1 MCYHMHRRTNIFT
14 YISSSDLILIQSTVD
29 LLIMGRK
36 TWDKVISFGEEVWPY
51 GNRKVWIWSK
61 QHPSEVHIPECRLK
75 QAKVIS
81 GIPTNILQS
90 AKEEGYN
97 HVYIDGGMVI
107 QQFLQSGCVD
117 ELILTRVP
125 LLLGSGIPLFSSNA
139 NSMVPLE
146 HLKTT
151 SYSNGLVQSQ
161 YCVLKGT

>member
-1 MCYHMHRRTNIFT
+1 MI
-14 YISSSDLILIQSTVD
+14 STVD

-51 GNRKVWIWSK
+51 GDRQVWIWSK
-61 QHPSEVHIPECRLK
+61 QHPSEVHIPECRMK
-75 QAKVIS
+75 QTKVIS
-81 GIPTNILQS
+81 DIPVDILQS
-90 AKEEGYN
+90 AKEEGYI

-125 LLLGSGIPLFSSNA
+125 LLLGSGIPLFSPNA
-139 NSMVPLE
+139 TNKLPLE

-151 SYSNGLVQSQ
+151 SYSNGLVQSH
-161 YCVLKGT
+161 YRVLKES